1 VVSLQRGF
9 DDAEPVRPEP
19 LETVEERRSTRTRKL
34 GSGTIACPVCDAPIA
49 FAGASMK
56 PRDPLSCP
64 VCLHAGT
71 VREFLSLAQPTRP
84 TKVAIYVVAPSAA

>member
-1 VVSLQRGF
+1 VSIERGF
-9 DDAEPVRPEP
+9 DDADPVRPQG
-19 LETVEERRSTRTRKL
+19 LETVEERRSTRTHKL
-34 GSGTIACPVCDAPIA
+34 GSGTIACPRCDAPIA

-84 TKVAIYVVAPSAA
+84 TRVAIYVVAPSAA